1 MYGTPIEQLQLSVR
15 ATNVLHRMEINTV
28 EELVKTPIVNIASQR
43 NIGVKTLDE
52 IKLAIAGYSIVV
64 KHSTKDSFIENKIA
78 SEYTNEQLLEMSSH
92 SIDSLEISVRAKH
105 ALQAMNINFLNE
117 LVLTP
122 FEYFAQQRNVGV
134 KTLNEIK
141 EIIENIDF
149 FVQSHKKK
157 NLLKTRASDTFTTEQ
172 IDQMSH
178 FTIRELKISVR
189 AKHALQAMNINFLN
203 ELVMKPLECFKQQR
217 NIGVKTIEEIKGII
231 DKADVYIESHKNKI
245 SFENLTR
252 YGFTAEQLDEMS
264 NHTISELNLSARPYN
279 ALFRYGY
286 QTINKVAQMTDDDF
300 NQMEWIGKTSVDEIK
315 ASVALWINNNI
326 ILDDDSILDN
336 KNEILVEILKEIS
349 LILKPFINAN
359 WKQLFCYIN
368 PEVSFASVQDGIK
381 DVLEIILC
389 QPQIKTKIKS
399 FFKSISFRGVIT
411 ETEIARLDNQFYVS
425 ESFSMM
431 ELLLENNILMKFDN
445 VFLVYRDSFLDAYK
459 NLNEPNV
466 KYYKILYMKSK
477 GNTLQNIGDVYGIT
491 RERVRQICSKL
502 VSKLPLLFEDYFSEP
517 YQYFYLS
524 KQDFLSAFP
533 EVSREGFEFLS
544 IRYEHGKKILTNET
558 LNEYNGLWK
567 FKLFEYLRCKDE
579 RDYKDSVSKSEL
591 VLRVLIEN
599 SDRSLSISEFIE
611 VYYQYIEKK
620 DYPIQRL
627 KINNVNLRNF
637 LINIKGVVFDQK
649 NKVRY
654 CDADP
659 NEIWTKVDFTRYRD
673 MIISTELIFH
683 DYKELMDELGI
694 RDGYELFYVIKSS
707 IQMWNFKIFPIR
719 CRRVPVMI
727 LGDGSEYAQAIRLLR
742 ENSPIL
748 YSNFYELY
756 EKRYGLRKESAKAN
770 PAIANAVSDYYAD
783 GMYII
788 DIPSIDENDLMSVRM
803 ALKEKPL
810 WFFDD
815 IEMMFDNVCKHTS
828 RDAINSPAFRQ
839 VGYTLN
845 TSYAY
850 DASYGTALNLF
861 DKLVFSKD
869 IIELGKLDRRMINL
883 GVFNAILDKKKN
895 SLEYIEVAPK
905 VLMSKSKVN
914 EVYGITQDEIKKIQ
928 SITSHYYDLHFFN
941 GHSIWQEVKQY
952 PVIKK
957 LKGNDWMLTCI
968 MRQQENVFSFSLSGG
983 IILSNDSSSLNISS
997 ICEWI
1002 ASIYG
1007 SMPINKLV
1015 KKFNEIFGV
1024 EIHKSKLAAKL
1035 KISGVW
1041 NKVVTDSIDKYIDS
1055 LIDASMACANIDDLL
1070 KEEFL

>member
-1 MYGTPIEQLQLSVR
+1 MIHIRL
-15 ATNVLHRMEINTV
+15 
-28 EELVKTPIVNIASQR
+28 
-43 NIGVKTLDE
+43 
-52 IKLAIAGYSIVV
+52 
-64 KHSTKDSFIENKIA
+64 
-78 SEYTNEQLLEMSSH
+78 SH
-92 SIDSLEISVRAKH
+92 SH
-105 ALQAMNINFLNE
+105 
-117 LVLTP
+117 
-122 FEYFAQQRNVGV
+122 
-134 KTLNEIK
+134 
-141 EIIENIDF
+141 
-149 FVQSHKKK
+149 
-157 NLLKTRASDTFTTEQ
+157 TR
-172 IDQMSH
+172 
-178 FTIRELKISVR
+178 
-189 AKHALQAMNINFLN
+189 
-203 ELVMKPLECFKQQR
+203 
-217 NIGVKTIEEIKGII
+217 
-231 DKADVYIESHKNKI
+231 
-245 SFENLTR
+245 
-252 YGFTAEQLDEMS
+252 
-264 NHTISELNLSARPYN
+264 
-279 ALFRYGY
+279 
-286 QTINKVAQMTDDDF
+286 
-300 NQMEWIGKTSVDEIK
+300 
-315 ASVALWINNNI
+315 
-326 ILDDDSILDN
+326 
-336 KNEILVEILKEIS
+336 
-349 LILKPFINAN
+349 
-359 WKQLFCYIN
+359 
-368 PEVSFASVQDGIK
+368 
-381 DVLEIILC
+381 
-389 QPQIKTKIKS
+389 
-399 FFKSISFRGVIT
+399 
-411 ETEIARLDNQFYVS
+411 
-425 ESFSMM
+425 
-431 ELLLENNILMKFDN
+431 
-445 VFLVYRDSFLDAYK
+445 
-459 NLNEPNV
+459 
-466 KYYKILYMKSK
+466 
-477 GNTLQNIGDVYGIT
+477 
-491 RERVRQICSKL
+491 
-502 VSKLPLLFEDYFSEP
+502 
-517 YQYFYLS
+517 
-524 KQDFLSAFP
+524 
-533 EVSREGFEFLS
+533 
-544 IRYEHGKKILTNET
+544 
-558 LNEYNGLWK
+558 
-567 FKLFEYLRCKDE
+567 
-579 RDYKDSVSKSEL
+579 
-591 VLRVLIEN
+591 
-599 SDRSLSISEFIE
+599 
-611 VYYQYIEKK
+611 
-620 DYPIQRL
+620 
-627 KINNVNLRNF
+627 
-637 LINIKGVVFDQK
+637 
-649 NKVRY
+649 
-654 CDADP
+654 
-659 NEIWTKVDFTRYRD
+659 
-673 MIISTELIFH
+673 
-683 DYKELMDELGI
+683 
-694 RDGYELFYVIKSS
+694 
-707 IQMWNFKIFPIR
+707 
-719 CRRVPVMI
+719 
-727 LGDGSEYAQAIRLLR
+727 
-742 ENSPIL
+742 
-748 YSNFYELY
+748 
-756 EKRYGLRKESAKAN
+756 RKESAKAN